1 MLFRSKNFDQ
11 ISWFPTFI
19 LTPLTYFG
27 GVFYSISLLPPWAE
41 ALSHAN
47 PILYM
52 VNAFRYGF
60 LGVSDVHVGLAYAI
74 MIGFAAA
81 LFTLAVVLLNRGV
94 GIRE

>member
-1 MLFRSKNFDQ
+1 
-11 ISWFPTFI
+11 
-19 LTPLTYFG
+19 
-27 GVFYSISLLPPWAE
+27 LLPGWAE

-60 LGVSDVHVGLAYAI
+60 LGVSDVNVVLAYSI
-74 MIGFAAA
+74 MIGFAAI